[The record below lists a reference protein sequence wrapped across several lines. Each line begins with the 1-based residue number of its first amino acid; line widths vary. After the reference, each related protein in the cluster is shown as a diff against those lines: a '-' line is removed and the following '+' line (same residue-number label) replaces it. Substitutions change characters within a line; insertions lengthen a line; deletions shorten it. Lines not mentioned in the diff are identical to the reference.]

1 MCGSK
6 EADKLRIRHCRRR
19 SGERRAEGDH
29 DDGLDSSNAGLPEV
43 DPEVARDIG
52 SVSRTWIQP
61 GRIQQWRQWVAV
73 DQ

>member
-1 MCGSK
+1 MGAKKLTSFGSATVAK
-6 EADKLRIRHCRRR
+6 GVGR
-19 SGERRAEGDH
+19 GGAEGDH